1 MSTQN
6 TQAIEMILGELRENI
21 LDRWNFGLDRA
32 HRHGARNV
40 RLFGSV
46 VRGEATEN
54 SDIDFLVDAGEKT
67 SPWFPAGLID
77 ELETLLGRRVDVVT
91 EDSLHWLLRRRIL
104 KEARP
109 L

>member
-6 TQAIEMILGELRENI
+6 TQPIEVLLRERREDI
-21 LDRWNFGLDRA
+21 LSSA

-46 VRGEATEN
+46 VRGEANED

-91 EDSLHWLLRRRIL
+91 EGSLHWLLRRRIL
-104 KEARP
+104 REARP

>member
-1 MSTQN
+1 MFVR
-6 TQAIEMILGELRENI
+6 ELRDDI
-21 LDRWNFGLDRA
+21 LALA

-46 VRGEATEN
+46 ARGEANEE
-54 SDIDFLVDAGEKT
+54 SDIDFLVDAGEET
-67 SPWFPAGLID
+67 SPWFPAGLVD
-77 ELETLLGRRVDVVT
+77 DLQKLLGRRVEVVT